1 MTGELL
7 TDSSDFNLFTD
18 SQEGD
23 PPIPFSEW
31 NSSVGVNVT
40 EPKSK
45 VDGYSNYLREYE
57 MERGTLDRE
66 VEQDIYVSGLEQLRG
81 IDPEYV
87 TPLDAGTVDT
97 DANLLFDAFG
107 QRAKDDYLSSINS
120 GASREDFLN
129 EINEAKQ
136 HLVEQ
141 DKLGLA
147 SLRRVGADGTISYE
161 VIGGSNILNSKQAIN
176 SAVSRGALRHR
187 DMWQVGRGMKE
198 VYKGVNA
205 FTAIR
210 DNQVRSEF
218 SKASQSDEDSG
229 RYKDLLKEA
238 KDYFIDKKEEGSP
251 TALIAKARSLLARGY
266 SRDKDIGE
274 RVSRNRFQ
282 DSDIMGALEQ
292 VATFEAYQSGEAKYE
307 SDINNLG
314 DNIKVT
320 KNGAV
325 IPHLNLLLDKG
336 KFDSAIELRKDLTN
350 AQKRA
355 LVNYRKNFLTQQ
367 FPRYDELF
375 KDSPSDDKWAE
386 AKIRGKQEGLSNGEI
401 LENFLIRPKNYS
413 GFKNRMGALADSIAD
428 SFTGLAFVIPALFEH
443 KGAID
448 FLVAQEEDR
457 QNRRELAKAFGDDF
471 GFGMDVTTAIAPMVV
486 DITATAL
493 LSAGT
498 LGIGGAAYVGAKQG
512 ATLTAK
518 GLTKS
523 MTGSILRKEFGET
536 SSTQAKRLLADK
548 LIRGSSD
555 DVVKTIDAYNKLV
568 ASKVVGSKIVQSNAV
583 KATQIGGLFLTSANR
598 SAGAT
603 YGAVYTN
610 LEGTHEEKHDAALGA
625 ALLGGMAT
633 GLITSSFSMFG
644 AGGFEDA
651 FLRGLTFNQQKY
663 VLQRLGRTRLSDI
676 DAQNIIKSHL
686 SKRMKEITPN
696 VFKDVY
702 RRYLK
707 GGTEEFVEE
716 AIDEFVNSFIVDA
729 ALHRNTPMMER
740 ISGAL
745 YAGSIG
751 GVIGQGAASVRSIA
765 DKSAAFKRGD
775 IETFRQKEVDLL
787 IEELG
792 EDSPLTQAV
801 LIDKTRELLRS
812 PEGTVLPKEYV
823 EAVESF
829 DKGKTVT
836 EEKFLEQPPE
846 TIDAREPTPEE
857 IKEVKVSI
865 IDKASA
871 RITTASAQDTHDA
884 LEDSKRQAA
893 RKHMEIQDLQDDNLD
908 LSRAPETETEA
919 GKQQEVITL
928 TLPRYDKSKG
938 LDLPK
943 STTNPTDRASNPLW
957 MVDVDSLDNTFEE
970 EKTYSSIEELK
981 TRVDELG
988 NQIWDMVPKEENEPV
1003 DDWQNKIG
1011 PEKYIAYVNAER
1023 EGVEINKY
1031 LESIGEM
1038 PWQTGEPPTDET
1050 AEGATEIQNA
1060 EAATTPDDG
1069 ADIPNDG
1076 FISIEDE
1083 MDPSAEEQIIHNALE
1098 VPSYAPY
1105 DLPPL
1110 GTGEDSI
1117 QYSFEAPDVY
1127 GKETINVSVSRQDAV
1142 EHIGKL
1148 RSILK
1153 RMADIGTPSEVATNE
1168 RYEALSNIKSTEDH
1182 IGSIEKALAGFES
1195 KLPEPHK
1202 SEGEDITPASDTDTP
1217 PVNIEEEKIDQGI
1230 HDESTKAYEGYSR
1243 RREELIAAHA
1253 PARDAVREKE
1263 LALEAH
1269 IDKAQKIRRDAGIK
1283 SGDSQLYLS
1292 FEGQTYGK
1300 YSDILADNFETA
1312 LPEDEVDTRDSR
1324 GKRQGFDEDNQQKRK
1339 QNRGAPQSAEQ
1350 TEDTPQAIELAESRR
1365 TFLDEEK
1372 EIHGELL
1379 NAMEEL
1385 QIIEDDIRQ
1394 FEDSY
1399 ATSKWRKKPWVK
1411 SVVPT
1416 FYTTDIG
1423 TSLAR
1428 KISAKSFVTILKDP
1442 TPPDVADALGR
1453 QLDAEERGRIWQQAL
1468 DKADELK
1475 AELDN
1480 LETPAERKEEI
1491 ERVETYPKHRSVK
1504 HKEAWEKTT
1513 KLKEELAAPKTT
1525 KKRKGEINKILS
1537 TREKKG
1543 IGQEP
1548 PTEVVTKKGEL
1559 PDLRAELRQEKNN
1572 SLMGLDLDVANADEL
1587 ALDAFNEYKELQNK
1601 IPPEV
1606 NSDVLSLQAYAVKMI
1621 PERGNPNAHYWFPK
1635 EQVKAAIA
1643 TQFIGEGKEGS
1654 STDRYRSIYEDRKKA
1669 NTGVYSEHDIIFVAS
1684 NGKRKDGS
1692 GVAPVDA
1699 DGNVRGEYKKID
1711 EAIEARARFVMDTEE
1726 HLDNTRKFNT
1736 GESALEA
1743 YLKGKGY
1750 VRKAGTGLWSPAPLQ
1765 RGFAKED
1772 LKGEGFEVSTKGTP
1786 KVGQRYSALKASIP
1800 VSELGAFK
1808 DFLVARYGKSILKRF
1823 NPEKK
1828 KSLTVEYLWMAA
1840 KGYPE
1845 YTNKNKIGKGRGAKA
1860 ATEGGK
1866 FPYWATYKALWKKFF
1881 KVTEGA
1887 KEEIGEASSGKILT
1901 DQFAKTNNNQ
1911 ARAIHEILV
1920 EEGYR
1925 DPDTLEYLGADVEV
1939 KFPVLDTK
1947 LEPSEVTETIPRRHL
1962 RAEIKLTEDAMAS
1975 ALAARNTEA
1984 DNYVRLVQSFG
1995 KLTAENKDGAKGKDI
2010 LNNIQ
2015 EVRVKL
2021 ALAESRLTNNR
2032 NKLEAIMLAQLND
2045 PEVAAIKEAS
2055 LAFSRY
2061 EALSNDAAKK
2071 RYDEKEYIELMEGTA
2086 APALSKEE
2094 DRGAQN
2100 SAEKVKIREAG
2111 VSSYNDLDEAQKKE
2125 VQDIHRHISEA
2136 VGTAR
2141 TFGIPY
2147 RVISDKEY
2155 EKSVAEDVDYKAF
2168 SLVQLK
2174 GRSTMLIN
2182 PYKIESLVAGK
2193 NFLNA
2198 RSIVRSE
2205 VMEEVIHAAVVHEI
2219 GSADKGAA
2227 IGEIWDNLDDKTK
2240 EKTITTYYPKEAD
2253 ATAALKILND
2263 DVEVQE
2269 PQVVYMG
2276 SVGAVKTAPKEA
2288 GINVLRQEGEEH
2300 FGNPF
2305 SDNEGATRDTIPTGS
2320 LAETVAF
2327 YEEWLN
2333 GTAHTDVKQER
2344 RAWVLEQID
2353 NGVLEGANLLYFTDG
2368 TSEVNHAEKLKEFA
2382 AKRMADNKVK
2392 KQKYILGHEYLRM
2405 EVQKVTA
2412 GLTTEETND
2421 LAGSGIAN
2429 VLKQYLKAWL
2439 RRLSHFFRRD
2449 RNNPYVA
2456 VAISRVV
2463 ETLNAMEGGLETQSL
2478 PDFDPNSPED
2488 SYNVLNNQFEV
2499 GGLPLDGVHGTILES
2514 RVEGEKKETLAR
2526 HGNLAGMLTIPIL
2539 TTGEYRGKY
2548 KGWRKWMNSLVGSVD
2563 PRLRALHQ
2571 SETNLRNTAFREI
2584 KKYQIILK
2592 GLVEK
2597 YYPNGN
2603 APVELFRDI
2612 TGNGEVLKL
2621 HKKTEDAINDTFAK
2635 IYAKISEDKGR
2646 ELHDLREEA
2655 KLEGGKKV
2663 DTLSLSEGLI
2673 ETKHYDRVL
2682 ATHELK
2688 DEFIKKE
2695 LGKQRDMIAIRRNA
2709 AIEALGG
2716 FEEDGETPKGEIAL
2730 HLLTLRDKVDA
2741 MSEKIKE
2748 LYPASVEDGG
2758 DGKLAATIDH
2768 NMEVYLTRGYQLFSD
2783 AGYAKKVMGDSSY
2796 SVVRNNAAKFFEQ
2809 QYIEERGKQIF
2820 YNQNILEGD
2829 KPSEVAVTKVSS
2841 IQDAEAIARAELEG
2855 SRGVEKGRP
2864 SIVTDMMIEFLNSY
2878 APKASGWLGIDP
2890 HDGAGRGVGMAH
2902 ILSSKLKRR
2911 ADIPEVLRAFMG
2923 QEADPTGYDAVLKT
2937 YLHTSIIASHMASM
2951 KTLLDFGIHS
2961 DNKWILQSAEFDAL
2975 PPKEQENWDQLK
2987 ITGDDKFSPFK
2998 KFIEGNET
3006 NALYVPKDLQEAL
3019 ETMGSSTTYALNDAE
3034 VVARN
3039 MTKVAGW
3046 LTGTSMAAKTLGSVG
3061 FYIRNSLGNVLFFG
3075 PAQGMLAPIK
3085 MSRGLWKETV
3095 RKKGFFFGGMME
3107 PEQVSAYYSKL
3118 ERYGILED
3126 ELRPKMLEEL
3136 LFGTQSPQDLMNELE
3151 RVTKEIGE
3159 GGKDIDEE
3167 KFLDK
3172 LKDGKGVVGKA
3183 FTSLKSMSAAMD
3195 SFYKIYYYENELSEL
3210 KKAKAYEVDNNIEDG
3225 KYFRMSDEALENLA
3239 ATKVKDTAQ
3248 SYSQASPLVQGWS
3261 ASPIGMMFSPFIR
3274 FKGELVRI
3282 TVNTVS
3288 LIMDEIKDS
3297 NPVIKKRGYKRLTG
3311 MTGVVVGASA
3321 VFPFIARMMSDVE
3334 DEEDA
3339 ALRKTMVSYLRG
3351 HTYWLMR
3358 NKDGDLVSWDLTY
3371 LNPFSLVV
3379 DPFLRSIEKGFAGGS
3394 PASMAATFTKSV
3406 IADEFLDEQ
3415 IFAGALT
3422 SFIKNRD
3429 PETNKKIWEE
3439 RDEPLDVFTKGAGFL
3454 LKEAFEPR
3462 TLKAG
3467 REAFKLMGT
3476 NPVEDALARIG
3487 REFLPAKPYKIDLYQ
3502 NIRRYLYDVRRETQ
3516 AISLRKNKVLSPA
3529 PMGDAEIKDLVID
3542 EIDHRIRLN
3551 KEVANTLKHLTSL
3564 GRMTDDE
3571 VKELVNGSQ
3580 FGKRRYKY
3588 LLQGRTE
3595 TPKETH
3601 KGLKKKLRDKYEAT
3615 GDATYL
3621 RRERLLDAYFKNMPR
3636 FYRHDES

>member
-1 MTGELL
+1 
-7 TDSSDFNLFTD
+7 
-18 SQEGD
+18 
-23 PPIPFSEW
+23 
-31 NSSVGVNVT
+31 
-40 EPKSK
+40 
-45 VDGYSNYLREYE
+45 
-57 MERGTLDRE
+57 
-66 VEQDIYVSGLEQLRG
+66 
-81 IDPEYV
+81 
-87 TPLDAGTVDT
+87 
-97 DANLLFDAFG
+97 
-107 QRAKDDYLSSINS
+107 
-120 GASREDFLN
+120 
-129 EINEAKQ
+129 
-136 HLVEQ
+136 
-141 DKLGLA
+141 
-147 SLRRVGADGTISYE
+147 
-161 VIGGSNILNSKQAIN
+161 
-176 SAVSRGALRHR
+176 
-187 DMWQVGRGMKE
+187 
-198 VYKGVNA
+198 
-205 FTAIR
+205 
-210 DNQVRSEF
+210 
-218 SKASQSDEDSG
+218 
-229 RYKDLLKEA
+229 
-238 KDYFIDKKEEGSP
+238 
-251 TALIAKARSLLARGY
+251 
-266 SRDKDIGE
+266 
-274 RVSRNRFQ
+274 
-282 DSDIMGALEQ
+282 
-292 VATFEAYQSGEAKYE
+292 
-307 SDINNLG
+307 
-314 DNIKVT
+314 
-320 KNGAV
+320 
-325 IPHLNLLLDKG
+325 
-336 KFDSAIELRKDLTN
+336 
-350 AQKRA
+350 
-355 LVNYRKNFLTQQ
+355 
-367 FPRYDELF
+367 
-375 KDSPSDDKWAE
+375 
-386 AKIRGKQEGLSNGEI
+386 
-401 LENFLIRPKNYS
+401 
-413 GFKNRMGALADSIAD
+413 
-428 SFTGLAFVIPALFEH
+428 
-443 KGAID
+443 
-448 FLVAQEEDR
+448 
-457 QNRRELAKAFGDDF
+457 
-471 GFGMDVTTAIAPMVV
+471 MDVTTAIAPMVV

-829 DKGKTVT
+829 DKGKTAT
-836 EEKFLEQPPE
+836 EEKFLRQPPE
-846 TIDAREPTPEE
+846 TIDAPAPEFGETKDLVLEMEDAAEYE
-857 IKEVKVSI
+857 IFTEEVDKVSSTELGNLI
-865 IDKASA
+865 
-871 RITTASAQDTHDA
+871 
-884 LEDSKRQAA
+884 EDSKSQAA
-893 RKHMEIQDLQDDNLD
+893 QKQMEIQDREDDNLD
-908 LSRAPETETEA
+908 LTPVSETETET
-919 GKQQEVITL
+919 EV
-928 TLPRYDKSKG
+928 
-938 LDLPK
+938 
-943 STTNPTDRASNPLW
+943 
-957 MVDVDSLDNTFEE
+957 
-970 EKTYSSIEELK
+970 
-981 TRVDELG
+981 
-988 NQIWDMVPKEENEPV
+988 
-1003 DDWQNKIG
+1003 
-1011 PEKYIAYVNAER
+1011 
-1023 EGVEINKY
+1023 VE
-1031 LESIGEM
+1031 
-1038 PWQTGEPPTDET
+1038 TDET
-1050 AEGATEIQNA
+1050 TEGNVGTGGDWDAMSDEEQDAYLIRQGALRQEEIDNRIDVGAGVFGGMTEEEIDAYMATELQNA
-1060 EAATTPDDG
+1060 EAATNSDDG
-1069 ADIPNDG
+1069 SDIPNNGYTLDSDTIGDERTRFGGMEIPEAFEDSTFTLGVESNYSSSKMTPESDSTEFIELPDALHSMENPEPLFDEPHVTQGTIDSTSYLTGGVEYINYRGDEGDTFWETGGPVSYTTDQDG
-1076 FISIEDE
+1076 FLIEKHDLRKSIKASELH
-1083 MDPSAEEQIIHNALE
+1083 PSSEGERVGRRSTTSTEGVGPNINRKIKDDFQLEVEETTADKDIGANITYKFKRNIWSGSQITKTININDAEEILSHLKKENEELE
-1098 VPSYAPY
+1098 T
-1105 DLPPL
+1105 L
-1110 GTGEDSI
+1110 I
-1117 QYSFEAPDVY
+1117 
-1127 GKETINVSVSRQDAV
+1127 
-1142 EHIGKL
+1142 
-1148 RSILK
+1148 
-1153 RMADIGTPSEVATNE
+1153 E
-1168 RYEALSNIKSTEDH
+1168 RYGDHPDANRDEAQLEENKLHIEAL
-1182 IGSIEKALAGFES
+1182 EKALAEFES

-1202 SEGEDITPASDTDTP
+1202 SEEEDITPAESVDHLTSYKGEVTSLDENQVFVFGSNLKGFHGAGAAGYATFGKGKSVKDFQKLRSDSGYNSKEAWPNGERGKWNVKGQAEGLQDGTDGTSYALPTKQTATAKRSLSPEEITENIRTLYATARSKPDKEFLVAQRTKMGLSGWTGAQMAKMYLDAGDIPSNIVFEEGFHNLLKRTLQAPASDTATP

-1300 YSDILADNFETA
+1300 YSDILADTFEKA

-1394 FEDSY
+1394 FEDYY
-1399 ATSKWRKKPWVK
+1399 ATSKWREKPWVK

-1442 TPPDVADALGR
+1442 TPLDVADALGR
-1453 QLDAEERGRIWQQAL
+1453 QLAAEERGRTWQQAL

-1480 LETPAERKEEI
+1480 PETSAERKEEI
-1491 ERVETYPKHRSVK
+1491 EREETYPKHRSAN
-1504 HKEAWEKTT
+1504 HKEAWEKTN

-1525 KKRKGEINKILS
+1525 KKRKAAINKLLQ

-1559 PDLRAELRQEKNN
+1559 PDLRAKLRQEKNN

-1654 STDRYRSIYEDRKKA
+1654 STDRYRSIYDDRKKA
-1669 NTGVYSEHDIIFVAS
+1669 NTGVYNEHDIIFVAS
-1684 NGKRKDGS
+1684 NGRHGQS
-1692 GVAPVDA
+1692 PVDA

-1711 EAIEARARFVMDTEE
+1711 EAIGARARFVMDTEE
-1726 HLDNTRKFNT
+1726 HLKATGNYNT
-1736 GESALEA
+1736 GEVALET

-1772 LKGEGFEVSTKGTP
+1772 LKGAGFEVSTKGTP
-1786 KVGQRYSALKASIP
+1786 KVGRRYSALNASIP

-1901 DQFAKTNNNQ
+1901 DQFAETNNNQ

-1995 KLTAENKDGAKGKDI
+1995 KLTAESKDGAKGKDI

-2061 EALSNDAAKK
+2061 EALSNDASKK

-2141 TFGIPY
+2141 TFGLPY
-2147 RVISDKEY
+2147 RVLSDGEY

-2174 GRSTMLIN
+2174 GRSTILIN
-2182 PYKIESLVAGK
+2182 PYKVESLVAGK

-2227 IGEIWDNLDDKTK
+2227 IGETWDNLTAK
-2240 EKTITTYYPKEAD
+2240 EQLETITTYYPKEAD
-2253 ATAALKILND
+2253 ATAALDILNGE
-2263 DVEVQE
+2263 VEVQE

-2368 TSEVNHAEKLKEFA
+2368 TSDENHAEKLKEFA
-2382 AKRMADNKVK
+2382 TKRMADNKVK

-2429 VLKQYLKAWL
+2429 VLKQYLRAWL

-2499 GGLPLDGVHGTILES
+2499 GGLPLDGIHGTILES

-2597 YYPNGN
+2597 YYPDGN

-2646 ELHDLREEA
+2646 ELHELREEA

-2663 DTLSLSEGLI
+2663 DDLSLSEGLI
-2673 ETKHYDRVL
+2673 EKKHYDRVL
-2682 ATHELK
+2682 ATHKLK

-2748 LYPASVEDGG
+2748 LYPESTEDG
-2758 DGKLAATIDH
+2758 DLAATIDH

-2829 KPSEVAVTKVSS
+2829 KPSEAEVTKVSS
-2841 IQDAEAIARAELEG
+2841 IQDAEAIARAELED
-2855 SRGVEKGRP
+2855 SRGTEKGRP
-2864 SIVTDMMIEFLNSY
+2864 SIITDMMIEFLNSY
-2878 APKASGWLGIDP
+2878 APKASGWLGVDT
-2890 HDGAGRGVGMAH
+2890 HDGAGRGAGMAH

-2911 ADIPEVLRAFMG
+2911 KDIPEVLRAFMG
-2923 QEADPTGYDAVLKT
+2923 QEVDPTGYDAVLKT

-2961 DNKWILQSAEFDAL
+2961 DNKWILQSAEYDAL
-2975 PPKEQENWDQLK
+2975 PTKEKENWDQLK
-2987 ITGDDKFSPFK
+2987 VLGDDKFSPFK

-3006 NALYVPKDLQEAL
+3006 KALYVPKDLQEAL
-3019 ETMGSSTTYALNDAE
+3019 ETMGSATTYALNDAE

-3046 LTGTSMAAKTLGSVG
+3046 VTGTSMAAKTLGSVG
-3061 FYIRNSLGNVLFFG
+3061 FYIRNALGNVLFFG

-3118 ERYGILED
+3118 ERLGILED
-3126 ELRPKMLEEL
+3126 ELRPKVLEEL

-3151 RVTKEIGE
+3151 QATKEIGE
-3159 GGKDIDEE
+3159 GGKDIDDE

-3172 LKDGKGVVGKA
+3172 LKDGKGVAGKA

-3210 KKAKAYEVDNNIEDG
+3210 KKARAYEVDNNLEDG
-3225 KYFRMSDEALENLA
+3225 KYFKMSDETLENLA
-3239 ATKVKDTAQ
+3239 ATKVKKTAQ

-3282 TVNTVS
+3282 TVNSVS
-3288 LIMDEIKDS
+3288 LIMDEVKDS
-3297 NPVIKKRGYKRLTG
+3297 NPVIRKRGLKRLTG

-3379 DPFLRSIEKGFAGGS
+3379 DPFLRSIEKGFAGES
-3394 PASMAATFTKSV
+3394 PASMAATFTKAV

-3454 LKEAFEPR
+3454 LGEAFEPR
-3462 TLKAG
+3462 MYKAG
-3467 REAFKLMGT
+3467 KEAFKLMGT

-3502 NIRRYLYDVRRETQ
+3502 NIRRYLYDIRRETQ
-3516 AISLRKNKVLSPA
+3516 AISLRKNKVLNPA
-3529 PMGDAEIKDLVID
+3529 PMDDSEIKELVLD

-3571 VKELVNGSQ
+3571 VKEIVHGSQ

-3636 FYRHDES
+3636 FYRHDET